1 MSYKITAPLGDKQ
14 ITIET
19 GKLAKQAD
27 GAVTVQLGETVIVVA
42 AVAATK
48 AKEGQDFF
56 PLTVDYREK
65 AAAAGKFPGG
75 YFKREGR
82 PTEKEILTCRL
93 TDRPIR
99 PLFPKGWYNEVQVQ
113 TVLLSADGEN
123 DPDILSIIGAS
134 AALTVS
140 DIPWDGPLG
149 AVRVGRVGGK
159 FIANPTHAEQADSD
173 LDLVYVGN
181 ATDIVMYE
189 GAAKE
194 ITEAD
199 FNAALVYAQEV
210 IQPLITAQKEL
221 AAKAGKPKRQITLNI
236 VPEEILLEAKKL
248 AGDRFVPALLTPG
261 KLARESACKA
271 IQDEVGVKLVEKFGA
286 EKVTKFVIN
295 DAFYYIQKEAVRSL
309 ILDGGKRLDGRAFDT
324 VRPISSEVGILPR
337 AHGSA
342 IFARGET
349 QAVSLVTLGT
359 GEDAQNFDSYT
370 GGKTEKKFILH
381 YNFPNFSVGETGRIS
396 GPGRRE
402 IGHGALAER
411 SIEPMIPLDTYPYAV
426 RVVSEIMES
435 NGSTSMASVCGGT
448 LALLDAGVPMIRPV
462 AGISIGICTDLDANK
477 KIARYKLLTDI
488 IGWEDH
494 YCDMDCKIA
503 GTEKGI
509 TGFQLDLKLKGVP
522 HALMAETV
530 EKARVAR
537 MFILAEMA
545 KTLSTHRPDISKYAP
560 RIETIKINPEKIGLL
575 IGPGGK
581 NIKKLVEES
590 GCEINIEDDG
600 TVNIFSVSPE
610 GMKIAREAIAGMTAE
625 AEINKIYRGKV
636 VTIKEFGA
644 FVEFLPGKDGLC
656 HISELA
662 NFRVKQTEDIVKMGD
677 DIWVKCLGVDEK
689 GRVRLSRRAAM
700 EDRDKEMGTPAEQ
713 PPAGYENQPAGEPAG
728 ERPQRPEMRERRDQ
742 GPRRDRPQ
750 RN

>member
-1 MSYKITAPLGDKQ
+1 MSEKITAQVGDKQ
-14 ITIET
+14 IIIET

-27 GAVTVQLGETVIVVA
+27 GAVTIQLGETIVIVA

-113 TVLLSADGEN
+113 TVVLSADGEN

-134 AALTVS
+134 ASLMVS
-140 DIPWDGPLG
+140 DIPWAGPLG
-149 AVRVGRVGGK
+149 AVRIGRINGK
-159 FIANPTHAEQADSD
+159 FIAYPTHAEQAESD

-181 ATDIVMYE
+181 ANDIVMYE

-199 FNAALVYAQEV
+199 FNAALQFGQECCV
-210 IQPLITAQKEL
+210 PLIAAQKEL
-221 AAKAGKPKRQITLNI
+221 AAKAGKKKREITLNI
-236 VPEEILLEAKKL
+236 VPDEILQEAKKL

-261 KLARESACKA
+261 KLARETACKA
-271 IQDEVGVKLVEKFGA
+271 IQDEVGKKLVEKFGA
-286 EKVTKFVIN
+286 EKVTDFVIN
-295 DAFYYIQKEAVRSL
+295 DAFYYIQKEGVRSL
-309 ILDGGKRLDGRAFDT
+309 ILDHGKRLDGRTFDV
-324 VRPISSEVGILPR
+324 VRPISSEVGLLPR

-342 IFARGET
+342 LFCRGET
-349 QAVSLVTLGT
+349 QALTLATLGT
-359 GEDAQNFDSYT
+359 GDDTQEFDSYT
-370 GGKTEKKFILH
+370 GGETEKKFILH

-411 SIEPMIPLDTYPYAV
+411 SIEPMLPQNYPYCV
-426 RVVSEIMES
+426 RVTSEIMES
-435 NGSTSMASVCGGT
+435 NGSTSMATVCGGT
-448 LALLDAGVPMIRPV
+448 LALMDAGVPMVRPV
-462 AGISIGICTDLDANK
+462 AGISVGICTEYAGGSISK
-477 KIARYKLLTDI
+477 YQLLTDI

-509 TGFQLDLKLKGVP
+509 TGFQLDLKLKGIP
-522 HALMAETV
+522 HAMMAETI

-537 MFILAEMA
+537 MHILAEMA
-545 KTLSTHRPDISKYAP
+545 KTLAAPRTELSKYAP
-560 RIETIKINPEKIGLL
+560 RIEVIKINPEKIGAL

-581 NIKKLVEES
+581 NIKRLVEES
-590 GCEINIEDDG
+590 GCEIDIEDDG
-600 TVNIFSVSPE
+600 TVNIFSVSAE
-610 GMKIAREAIAGMTAE
+610 GMKIARDAITGMSAE
-625 AEINKIYRGKV
+625 AEIGKIYRGKV
-636 VTIKEFGA
+636 VTVKEFGA
-644 FVEFLPGKDGLC
+644 FVEFLPGKDGLV

-662 NFRVKQTEDIVKMGD
+662 NFRVKQTEDIVKVGD
-677 DIWVKCLGVDEK
+677 DITVKCLGVDEK
-689 GRVRLSRRAAM
+689 GRVRLSRKAAM
-700 EDRDKEMGTPAEQ
+700 ADRDQEMADKKEPTDKP
-713 PPAGYENQPAGEPAG
+713 
-728 ERPQRPEMRERRDQ
+728 
-742 GPRRDRPQ
+742 
-750 RN
+750 

>member
-1 MSYKITAPLGDKQ
+1 MSEKITAQVGDKQ

-27 GAVTVQLGETVIVVA
+27 GAVTIQLGETIVIVA

-48 AKEGQDFF
+48 AKPGQDFF

-113 TVLLSADGEN
+113 TVVLSADGEN

-134 AALTVS
+134 ASLMVS
-140 DIPWDGPLG
+140 DIPWAGPLG
-149 AVRVGRVGGK
+149 AVRVGRIAGK
-159 FIANPTHAEQADSD
+159 FVANPTHAEMAESD

-181 ATDIVMYE
+181 EHDIVMYE

-199 FNAALVYAQEV
+199 FNAALKFGQECCV
-210 IQPLITAQKEL
+210 PLIAAQKEL
-221 AAKAGKPKRQITLNI
+221 AAKVGKKKREITLNI
-236 VPEEILLEAKKL
+236 VPDEILAEAKKR

-261 KLARESACKA
+261 KLAREMACKA
-271 IQDEVGVKLVEKFGA
+271 IQDEVGVDLTAKFGA
-286 EKVTKFVIN
+286 EKVTEFVIK

-309 ILDGGKRLDGRAFDT
+309 ILDHGKRLDGRDFDT

-349 QAVSLVTLGT
+349 QAVTLATLGT
-359 GEDAQNFDSYT
+359 GDDTQEFDSYT
-370 GGKTEKKFILH
+370 GGGSEKKFILH
-381 YNFPNFSVGETGRIS
+381 YNFPNFSVGETGRIT

-411 SIEPMIPLDTYPYAV
+411 SIEPMIPSENYPYTI
-426 RVVSEIMES
+426 RVTSEIMES

-448 LALLDAGVPMIRPV
+448 LALLDAGVPLIRPV
-462 AGISIGICTDLDANK
+462 GGISIGICTEYGDDHAISK
-477 KIARYKLLTDI
+477 YQLLTDI
-488 IGWEDH
+488 IGWEDA

-509 TGFQLDLKLKGVP
+509 TGFQLDLKLKGIP
-522 HALMAETV
+522 HALMAEAV

-537 MFILAEMA
+537 LHILAEMA
-545 KTLSTHRPDISKYAP
+545 KTISKPRAELSKYAP
-560 RIETIKINPEKIGLL
+560 RIEVVRINPEKIGAL

-581 NIKKLVEES
+581 NIKRLVEET
-590 GCEINIEDDG
+590 GCEIDIEDDG
-600 TVNIFSVSPE
+600 TVNIFSVSAE
-610 GMKIAREAIAGMTAE
+610 GMKMAKDAIVGMSAE
-625 AEINKIYRGKV
+625 AEIGKVYRGKV
-636 VTIKEFGA
+636 VTVKEFGA
-644 FVEFLPGKDGLC
+644 FVEFLPGKDGLV

-662 NFRVKQTEDIVKMGD
+662 NFRVKKTEDIVKVGD
-677 DIWVKCLGVDEK
+677 DITVKCLGVDEK
-689 GRVRLSRRAAM
+689 GRVRLSRKAAM
-700 EDRDKEMGTPAEQ
+700 EDRDKEMADGH
-713 PPAGYENQPAGEPAG
+713 EPA
-728 ERPQRPEMRERRDQ
+728 PADK
-742 GPRRDRPQ
+742 PRTVHPAV
-750 RN
+750 

>member
-1 MSYKITAPLGDKQ
+1 MAEKISAVVGDKE
-14 ITIET
+14 IIIET

-27 GAVTVQLGETVIVVA
+27 GAVTVQLGETIIVVA

-99 PLFPKGWYNEVQVQ
+99 PLFPKGLYNEVQVQ
-113 TVLLSADGEN
+113 TVVLSADGEN

-134 AALTVS
+134 AALMVS
-140 DIPWDGPLG
+140 DIPWAGPLG
-149 AVRVGRVGGK
+149 AVRVGRIGGK
-159 FIANPTHAEQADSD
+159 FIANPTQAEQAESD

-181 ATDIVMYE
+181 EKDIVMYE
-189 GAAKE
+189 GSAKE
-194 ITEAD
+194 ISESD
-199 FNAALVYAQEV
+199 FNAALKFAQECC
-210 IQPLITAQKEL
+210 QPLIAAQNEL
-221 AAKAGKPKRQITLNI
+221 VAKAGKKKREITLKV
-236 VPEEILLEAKKL
+236 VPEEILSQAKTL

-261 KLARESACKA
+261 KLARESACNA
-271 IQDEVGVKLVEKFGA
+271 IKNEVGEKLVAQFGA
-286 EKVTKFVIN
+286 EKVTQFVIN
-295 DAFYYIQKEAVRSL
+295 DAFHYIQKEAVRSL
-309 ILDGGKRLDGRAFDT
+309 ILDSGKRLDGRAFDV

-342 IFARGET
+342 LFSRGET
-349 QAVSLVTLGT
+349 QALTLATLGT
-359 GEDAQNFDSYT
+359 GDDTQEFDSYT
-370 GGKTEKKFILH
+370 GGATEKKFLLH

-411 SIEPMIPLDTYPYAV
+411 SIEPMIPTEGYPYTI

-448 LALLDAGVPMIRPV
+448 LALMDAGVPLIRPV
-462 AGISIGICTDLDANK
+462 AGISVGICTEGENGISK
-477 KIARYKLLTDI
+477 YQLLTDI
-488 IGWEDH
+488 IGWEDA

-509 TGFQLDLKLKGVP
+509 TGFQLDLKLKGLP
-522 HALMAETV
+522 HAIMAEAI

-537 MFILAEMA
+537 IHILAEMA
-545 KTLSTHRPDISKYAP
+545 KTISAPRKELSKYAP
-560 RIETIKINPEKIGLL
+560 RIEIVKINPEKIGAL

-581 NIKKLVEES
+581 NIKRLVEES
-590 GCEINIEDDG
+590 GCEIDIEDDG
-600 TVNIFSVSPE
+600 TVNIFSVSAE
-610 GMKIAREAIAGMTAE
+610 GMKIAKDAIVGMSAE
-625 AEINKIYRGKV
+625 AEIGKIYRGKV
-636 VTIKEFGA
+636 VTVKEFGA
-644 FVEFLPGKDGLC
+644 FVEFLPGKDGLV

-662 NFRVKQTEDIVKMGD
+662 NFRVKRTEDIVKEGD
-677 DIWVKCLGVDEK
+677 DITVKCLGVDEK
-689 GRVRLSRRAAM
+689 GRVRLSRKAAM
-700 EDRDKEMGTPAEQ
+700 EDRDKEMA
-713 PPAGYENQPAGEPAG
+713 NGEAK
-728 ERPQRPEMRERRDQ
+728 E
-742 GPRRDRPQ
+742 
-750 RN
+750 

>member
-1 MSYKITAPLGDKQ
+1 MPEKITAQTGDKQ
-14 ITIET
+14 VIIET

-27 GAVTVQLGETVIVVA
+27 GSVTVQLGETIVVVA

-48 AKEGQDFF
+48 AKPGQEFF

-113 TVLLSADGEN
+113 SIVLSADGEN

-134 AALTVS
+134 AALMVS
-140 DIPWDGPLG
+140 DIPWAGPLG
-149 AVRVGRVGGK
+149 AVRVGRVNGK
-159 FIANPTHAEQADSD
+159 LIANPTHAEMLESD

-181 ATDIVMYE
+181 EHDIVMYE
-189 GAAKE
+189 GSAKE

-199 FNAALVYAQEV
+199 FNAALKFGQECC
-210 IQPLITAQKEL
+210 QPLINAQKEL
-221 AAKAGKPKRQITLNI
+221 VAKAGKKKREITLNI
-236 VPEEILLEAKKL
+236 VPDEILKEAKSL

-261 KLARESACKA
+261 KLARESAVKA
-271 IQDEVGVKLVEKFGA
+271 IQDEVGAKLLEKFGA
-286 EKVTKFVIN
+286 EKVTDFVVK

-309 ILDGGKRLDGRAFDT
+309 ILDSGKRLDGRGFEQ
-324 VRPISSEVGILPR
+324 VRPISSEVGVLPR

-342 IFARGET
+342 IFSRGET
-349 QAVSLVTLGT
+349 QAMTLATLGT
-359 GEDAQNFDSYT
+359 GDDIQEFDAFT
-370 GGKTEKKFILH
+370 GGETEKKFLLH

-411 SIEPMIPLDTYPYAV
+411 SIEPMLPTKDYPYAI
-426 RVVSEIMES
+426 RVTSEIMES

-448 LALLDAGVPMIRPV
+448 LALMDAGVPMIRPV
-462 AGISIGICTDLDANK
+462 AGISVGICTEYSAD
-477 KIARYKLLTDI
+477 KISKYQLLTDI

-509 TGFQLDLKLKGVP
+509 TGFQLDLKLKGLP
-522 HALMAETV
+522 HAMMTEAI

-537 MFILAEMA
+537 MHILAEMA
-545 KTLSTHRPDISKYAP
+545 KTLAEPRKELSKYAP
-560 RIETIKINPEKIGLL
+560 RIEVLHINPEKIGAL

-581 NIKKLVEES
+581 NIKRLVEES

-610 GMKIAREAIAGMTAE
+610 GMKIARDAITGMTAE
-625 AEINKIYRGKV
+625 AEIGKIYRGKV

-644 FVEFLPGKDGLC
+644 FVEFLPGKDGLV

-662 NFRVKQTEDIVKMGD
+662 NFRVKKTEDIVKIGD
-677 DIWVKCLGVDEK
+677 EIAVKCLGIDEK
-689 GRVRLSRRAAM
+689 GRVRLSRKAAM
-700 EDRDKEMGTPAEQ
+700 EDRDKEMGEEKQ
-713 PPAGYENQPAGEPAG
+713 S
-728 ERPQRPEMRERRDQ
+728 
-742 GPRRDRPQ
+742 
-750 RN
+750 

>member
-1 MSYKITAPLGDKQ
+1 MSHKITAATGDKQ
-14 ITIET
+14 IILES

-27 GAVTVQLGETVIVVA
+27 GSVTIQMGETIVLVA

-123 DPDILSIIGAS
+123 DPDILSIVGAS
-134 AALTVS
+134 AALMVS
-140 DIPWDGPLG
+140 DIPWAGPLG
-149 AVRVGRVGGK
+149 AVRVGRIGGK
-159 FIANPTHAEQADSD
+159 FVANPTHVEQAESD

-181 ATDIVMYE
+181 EKDIVMYE

-194 ITEAD
+194 ISEAD
-199 FNAALVYAQEV
+199 FIAALKFAQEV

-221 AAKAGKPKRQITLNI
+221 AAKVGKKKRDITLKI
-236 VPEEILLEAKKL
+236 VPDEILAEAKKL

-261 KLARESACKA
+261 KLARESACNA
-271 IQDEVGVKLVEKFGA
+271 IKDEVGAKLVEKFGA
-286 EKVTKFVIN
+286 EKVTQFVIN

-309 ILDGGKRLDGRAFDT
+309 ILDSGKRLDGRNFEQ

-349 QAVSLVTLGT
+349 QSVTLATLGT
-359 GEDAQNFDSYT
+359 GDDTQEFDSYT
-370 GGKTEKKFILH
+370 GGGSEKKFILH

-411 SIEPMIPLDTYPYAV
+411 SIEPMIPSENYPYTI
-426 RVVSEIMES
+426 RVTSEIMES

-448 LALLDAGVPMIRPV
+448 LALMDAGVPMIRPV
-462 AGISIGICTDLDANK
+462 AGISVGICTEYSGENISK
-477 KIARYKLLTDI
+477 YQLLTDI
-488 IGWEDH
+488 IGWEDA

-509 TGFQLDLKLKGVP
+509 TGFQLDLKLKGLP
-522 HALMAETV
+522 LAIMETTV

-537 MFILAEMA
+537 LAILAEMA
-545 KTLSTHRPDISKYAP
+545 KTISVPRTEISKYAP
-560 RIETIKINPEKIGLL
+560 RIQTLKINPEKIGAL

-581 NIKKLVEES
+581 NIKRLVEES
-590 GCEINIEDDG
+590 GCEIDIEDDG
-600 TVNIFSVSPE
+600 TVNIFSVSAE
-610 GMKIAREAIAGMTAE
+610 GMKIAVDAISGMTAE
-625 AEINKIYRGKV
+625 AEIGRIYRGKV
-636 VTIKEFGA
+636 VTVKEFGA
-644 FVEFLPGKDGLC
+644 FVEFLPGKDGLV

-662 NFRVKQTEDIVKMGD
+662 NFRVKKTEDIVKVGD
-677 DIWVKCLGVDEK
+677 DITVKCLGVDEK
-689 GRVRLSRRAAM
+689 GRVRLSRKAAM
-700 EDRDKEMGTPAEQ
+700 EDRDKEMS
-713 PPAGYENQPAGEPAG
+713 GEPKTEPA
-728 ERPQRPEMRERRDQ
+728 QA
-742 GPRRDRPQ
+742 
-750 RN
+750 

>member
-1 MSYKITAPLGDKQ
+1 MPEKITAQLGDKQ
-14 ITIET
+14 IIIET

-27 GAVTVQLGETVIVVA
+27 GAVTVQLGETIVLVA

-134 AALTVS
+134 ASLMVS
-140 DIPWDGPLG
+140 DIPWAGPLG
-149 AVRVGRVGGK
+149 AVRVGRVAGK
-159 FIANPTHAEQADSD
+159 FIANPTHAEQAESD

-181 ATDIVMYE
+181 EKDIVMYE

-199 FNAALVYAQEV
+199 FNAALKYAQEA
-210 IQPLITAQKEL
+210 IQPLIAAQKEL
-221 AAKAGKPKRQITLNI
+221 VAKAGKKKREITLKI
-236 VPEEILLEAKKL
+236 VPDEILALAQQL
-248 AGDRFVPALLTPG
+248 AGYRFVHALLTPG
-261 KLARESACKA
+261 KLARDGACNA
-271 IQDEVGVKLVEKFGA
+271 IKEEVGAKLVEKFGA
-286 EKVTKFVIN
+286 EKVTQFVIN

-309 ILDGGKRLDGRAFDT
+309 ILKNGKRLDGRNFDQ
-324 VRPISSEVGILPR
+324 VRAITSEVGILPR
-337 AHGSA
+337 SHGSA

-349 QAVSLVTLGT
+349 QAVTLATLGT
-359 GEDAQNFDSYT
+359 GDDTQEFDSYT
-370 GGKTEKKFILH
+370 GGSNEKKFILH

-411 SIEPMIPLDTYPYAV
+411 SIEPMIPTQNYPYTI
-426 RVVSEIMES
+426 RVTSEIMES

-448 LALLDAGVPMIRPV
+448 LALMDAGVPMIRPV
-462 AGISIGICTDLDANK
+462 AGISVGICTEGDHS
-477 KIARYKLLTDI
+477 IAKYQLLTDI
-488 IGWEDH
+488 IGWEDA

-509 TGFQLDLKLKGVP
+509 TGFQLDLKLKGLP
-522 HALMAETV
+522 HAIMVEAV
-530 EKARVAR
+530 EKARIAR
-537 MFILAEMA
+537 LAILAEMA
-545 KTLSTHRPDISKYAP
+545 KTISAPRTELSKYAP
-560 RIETIKINPEKIGLL
+560 RIEIVKINPEKIGAL

-590 GCEINIEDDG
+590 GCEIDIQDDG
-600 TVNIFSVSPE
+600 TVNIFSVSAE
-610 GMKIAREAIAGMTAE
+610 GMKIAKDAIVGMSAE
-625 AEINKIYRGKV
+625 AEIGKIYRGKV
-636 VTIKEFGA
+636 VTVKEFGA
-644 FVEFLPGKDGLC
+644 FVEFLPGKDGLV

-662 NFRVKQTEDIVKMGD
+662 NFRVKKTEDIVKVGD
-677 DIWVKCLGVDEK
+677 DITVKCLGVDEK
-689 GRVRLSRRAAM
+689 GRVRLSRKAAM
-700 EDRDKEMGTPAEQ
+700 EDRDKEA
-713 PPAGYENQPAGEPAG
+713 AGEAQP
-728 ERPQRPEMRERRDQ
+728 EPQ
-742 GPRRDRPQ
+742 PQ
-750 RN
+750 P